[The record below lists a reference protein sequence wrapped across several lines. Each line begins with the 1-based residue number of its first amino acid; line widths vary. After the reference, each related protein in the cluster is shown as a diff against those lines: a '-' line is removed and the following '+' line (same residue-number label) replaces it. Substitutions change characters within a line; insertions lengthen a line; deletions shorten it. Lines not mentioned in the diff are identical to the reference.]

1 MEHDISTSAIVM
13 RNNKKE
19 EFVNMSDA
27 LKDFKAQNKLVKGFE
42 KVDVDMAWKE
52 VMGAGVVS
60 YTTQVRFLNG
70 TLTVNLSSS
79 VLREEL
85 LYGRTKIIANLNE
98 YLKKDVITKLVLR

>member
-1 MEHDISTSAIVM
+1 M

-19 EFVNMSDA
+19 SFVNMSDA

-42 KVDVDMAWKE
+42 KVDVETAWKE
-52 VMGAGVVS
+52 VMGPGVMS
-60 YTTQVRFLNG
+60 YTTHLRFLNG
-70 TLTVNLSSS
+70 TLTVSLSSS

-98 YLKKDVITKLVLR
+98 FLKKEVIEKLVLR